1 MDEATARDRLE
12 IGLSRI
18 AQKQSVWNYRER
30 YYRGDHDLPYAP
42 EGVNAEYLQLREMA
56 PANWLALAM
65 DTPIQRL
72 RAEGFRTGRDGDA
85 DEVTWNEVWQPNQL
99 DSRQRIPYTQMVV
112 HGRGLMSVWPNP
124 RDRKSPVIRP
134 ENGKRVHLEP
144 DPDDPWSTKWVVKT
158 YELDERP
165 PSQLILP
172 ASVSSQ
178 GARQVGMV
186 YDDDTWFRFE
196 RNGYAGALVPGVWSL
211 IASGRHPMGQPPF
224 VAFDNRQDADGE
236 PRSGI
241 EPLIPAQDSI
251 NTIRFHTLLAMQF
264 SAFRQRV
271 FTGYDPQLRDETGHP
286 IMRTAPDGSLLLD
299 EHGQPMPIVNS
310 PGRIGVD
317 RARVFP
323 YENTKVFDMEESN
336 LQNYIVVLDKFLSDL
351 FAIGQVP
358 PQYLLNK
365 MSNLSGDALSAAEST
380 LQSLVSDLQRW
391 TGESLEQVMRLANRA
406 RGEDEVDVASEVV
419 WADAEA
425 KSFAQLVDGITKL
438 ISTAGFPRQAG
449 YEMLPGATPQKVRRW
464 MDMAEEQRER
474 DGAADPL
481 VRAADAFRTPPA
493 AVPRLDELD
502 DEVAA
507 DAAAAGVT

>member
-1 MDEATARDRLE
+1 MDETQARDWLE
-12 IGLSRI
+12 IGLARI
-18 AQKQSVWNYRER
+18 EGKARQWDRRED
-30 YYRGDHDLPYAP
+30 YYRGKQDLPYAP
-42 EGVNAEYLQLREMA
+42 EGVNAEYMQLREMA

-72 RAEGFRTGRDGDA
+72 RAEGFRTGRDEEA
-85 DEVTWNEVWQPNQL
+85 DKATWDEVWQPNKL
-99 DSRQRIPYTQMVV
+99 DSRQRIPLTQMIV
-112 HGRGLMSVWPNP
+112 HGRGLLSVWPNP
-124 RDRKSPVIRP
+124 KARKSPVIRP
-134 ENGKRVHLEP
+134 ENGKRVHLEA
-144 DPDDPWSTKWVVKT
+144 DPDDPWTTKWVVKT
-158 YELDERP
+158 FVIDDRP
-165 PSQLILP
+165 PSRLVLP

-178 GARQVGMV
+178 IGARQVGMV
-186 YDDDTWFRFE
+186 YDDTTWMRFE
-196 RNGYAGALVPGVWSL
+196 RGGIAGSLMPAAWELVAG
-211 IASGRHPMGQPPF
+211 GQHGMGEPPF
-224 VAFDNRQDADGE
+224 VAFDNRQNADGE
-236 PRSGI
+236 PQSGI
-241 EPLIPAQDSI
+241 EPLMAAQDAI

-264 SAFRQRV
+264 SAYRQRV
-271 FTGYDPQLRDETGHP
+271 FTGYDPQVRDATGNP
-286 IMRTAPDGSLLLD
+286 VWQTGPDGSVLLD
-299 EHGQPMPIVNS
+299 GQGQPLPLVNS

-317 RARVFP
+317 RALVFP
-323 YENTKVFDMEESN
+323 GAETKVFDMDESN
-336 LQNYIVVLDKFLSDL
+336 LQNYIIVLDKFLSDL

-406 RGEDEVDVASEVV
+406 RGEDEIDVASEVV

-449 YEMLPGATPQKVRRW
+449 YEMLPGATPQRVRRW
-464 MDMAEEQRER
+464 MDLAEQQREA

-493 AVPRLDELD
+493 VPRLNELD
-502 DEVAA
+502 DEFAA
-507 DAAAAGVT
+507 EAAAAGVT